1 MSDQKLETPEPLPDG
16 ARRKLKLAIVLLAAV
31 LAVLLGVLAWQTY
44 IAPQRNAQS
53 ALDSAAASRGTI
65 TALNTSLVTYA
76 GQKLDSANVDQKGL
90 AQGKKLTESPA
101 FIFTNGKKDADRE
114 VLDFYFDFS
123 DQRARDALI
132 SNSIS
137 LQALV
142 ESGTVELRLHPL
154 FGGRAY
160 SMYAAESL
168 SEVFVDEP
176 ENAWSALMVLLR
188 NAPALAGSDSND
200 EVVNGIVSALKN
212 DGVSVV
218 DAESIKNGTFATWLL
233 SIGDDPKLNS
243 ATALKLPYILVG
255 DRPLNLSVDQLNDPD
270 AFKRAVL
277 EETKR

>member
-1 MSDQKLETPEPLPDG
+1 MSDQKLETPEQTPDST
-16 ARRKLKLAIVLLAAV
+16 RRRLKLAVILLGAVLVVLLV
-31 LAVLLGVLAWQTY
+31 VLAWQTY
-44 IAPQRNAQS
+44 LAPQRNAQS

-76 GQKLDSANVDQKGL
+76 GQELETANVDQKGL
-90 AQGKKLTESPA
+90 GQGKKLTSSPA
-101 FIFTNGKKDADRE
+101 FIFTNGRENPDRQ

-142 ESGTVELRLHPL
+142 ESGNVELRLHPL

-168 SEVFVDEP
+168 SEVFADDP
-176 ENAWSALMVLLR
+176 DNAWSALMVLLR
-188 NAPALAGSDSND
+188 NAPALSGLDSND
-200 EVVNGIVSALKN
+200 ATVDGIVSALNSQGIETADK
-212 DGVSVV
+212 
-218 DAESIKNGTFATWLL
+218 ESIKNGTFATWLL

-255 DRPLNLSVDQLNDPD
+255 DRPLNLSADQLNDPD